1 MAIPKLTM
9 CRKDADTTWLEEREP
24 RMSEPVQAAN
34 WSSHQIPNL
43 RSPLVSLKYVHRGR
57 HRGMACEGQFHQVLM
72 SFKINSI
79 TSNQC

>member
-9 CRKDADTTWLEEREP
+9 SWKDADATRLGGREP

-34 WSSHQIPNL
+34 RSSHQIPNL
-43 RSPLVSLKYVHRGR
+43 RSPLESLKYVHRGR